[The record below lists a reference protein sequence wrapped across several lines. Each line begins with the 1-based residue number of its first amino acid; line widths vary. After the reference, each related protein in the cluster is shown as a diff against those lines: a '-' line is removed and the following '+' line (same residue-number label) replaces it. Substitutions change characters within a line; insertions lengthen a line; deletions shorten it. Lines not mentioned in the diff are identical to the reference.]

1 KYLSERRAADPSFAY
16 AKKDGIHPDSLGH
29 WIMAKAVLNYLG
41 EKEDAES
48 AGAAFEKYPEVF
60 KLVAKKQRIMKDSW
74 LTKAGHKR
82 PGMYKGVSL
91 RKAKRKETRINKKI
105 MQALR

>member
-1 KYLSERRAADPSFAY
+1 
-16 AKKDGIHPDSLGH
+16 
-29 WIMAKAVLNYLG
+29 MAKAVLNYLG
-41 EKEDAES
+41 EREDAES

-60 KLVAKKQRIMKDSW
+60 RLVTKKQLLMKDSW

-91 RKAKRKETRINKKI
+91 RKAKRKEESINKKI
-105 MQALR
+105 MLALSE